1 MKAEYDFSKAK
12 RGAVKS
18 PAGKTR
24 ITIYLDD
31 DLLEHFR
38 EAATLEGLGYQ
49 TVINRTLRAAMTDSH
64 ASATHEALDVSA
76 LLVEIREVLKEVK
89 HRLPEPVESHARDKR
104 NLPVNELI
112 ARARA
117 RARTNA
123 VKRALHIAPHSGG
136 WAVKVEG
143 RQRAASVHGSKQDA
157 LDAARKLARKDVLEL
172 VIHGRD
178 GKIQDRESYG
188 SDSHLSGGEKHS
200 RNK

>member
-38 EAATLEGLGYQ
+38 EAATAEGLGYQ
-49 TVINRTLRAAMTDSH
+49 TVINRTLRAAMTD
-64 ASATHEALDVSA
+64 ATGSAVRERVDTSA
-76 LLVEIREVLKEVK
+76 LLVEVRDVLNEVR
-89 HRLPEPVESHARDKR
+89 HRLPKPMNSLARSRRTALVGELAAQGQNQAEMAKR
-104 NLPVNELI
+104 V
-112 ARARA
+112 
-117 RARTNA
+117 
-123 VKRALHIAPHSGG
+123 LHVIPHSSG

-143 RQRAASVHGSKQDA
+143 NGRVTSVHERKQDA
-157 LDAARKLARKDVLEL
+157 LTAGRRLAQRDVLEL
-172 VIHGRD
+172 VIHTRD
-178 GKIQDRESYG
+178 GKVQGR
-188 SDSHLSGGEKHS
+188 DSHGGSSISSKKEVRS